1 MVATFIIDW
10 PVLGLLG
17 FVFGA
22 SATAERWWKSRA
34 FVVGFLSALVFTG
47 TALVSYVVAPAWMWM
62 YLLDHRSLTWTVPF
76 IALGY
81 LFVYVMSFA
90 AAVSLRAARPVLP
103 WIAAGVA
110 LLMEVALL
118 VITWDRYHLVGTR
131 LEWSSGVAHEL
142 FDLSPTGVAKTVGYM
157 GPLVIVTIAICL
169 FVVFR
174 GSRRAPAADR

>member
-22 SATAERWWKSRA
+22 SASPDRWWKSRA
-34 FVVGFLSALVFTG
+34 FVAGLVSAVVFTA

-81 LFVYVMSFA
+81 LFVYVVSFA
-90 AAVSLRAARPVLP
+90 GAVSLRAARPVLP
-103 WIAAGVA
+103 WIAAAVA
-110 LLMEVALL
+110 LLMEIALI
-118 VITWDRYHLVGTR
+118 VVTWDRYHLVGTR

-142 FDLSPTGVAKTVGYM
+142 YDLSPTGVAKTVGYM
-157 GPLVIVTIAICL
+157 GPLILVTIAVCL
-169 FVVFR
+169 FFAYR
-174 GSRRAPAADR
+174 GSHATPADR